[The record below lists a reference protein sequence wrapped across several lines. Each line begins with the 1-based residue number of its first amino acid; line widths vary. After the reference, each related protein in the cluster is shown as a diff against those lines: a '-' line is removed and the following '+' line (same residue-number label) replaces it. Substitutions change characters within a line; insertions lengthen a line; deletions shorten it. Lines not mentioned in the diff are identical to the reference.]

1 MSNNRIL
8 YSLKTSMAFP
18 LLSLN
23 YWACSGEEEVGG
35 AAQLPTH
42 CEAHPT
48 SVIALCNTKWRRGG
62 GGEWATSS
70 NSCVLLKSLPVL
82 WTLLKL

>member
-23 YWACSGEEEVGG
+23 YWACSGEEEVGRCPHIVRLT
-35 AAQLPTH
+35 QPLL
-42 CEAHPT
+42 
-48 SVIALCNTKWRRGG
+48 SRS
-62 GGEWATSS
+62 ATQSGDEEEE
-70 NSCVLLKSLPVL
+70 NGQQAKTAVYC
-82 WTLLKL
+82 